1 MNANMERDV
10 LSLCGDKL
18 FRVSRIPRG
27 VTEKKI
33 QRILDAR
40 LPQAFVELWWV
51 KRKKEMV
58 GRISVPKEIVSASIE
73 LKQVLSK
80 DEGCLMFLGPIK
92 VHLREEKL
100 RKREQSVKTKV
111 KNLEEKQNEMKSLL
125 GRLTSMVENKMRLDE
140 HVPMPSPGRDGE
152 FISQRK
158 RAAPAN
164 IVRKEQKKIR
174 VLKISNEKKKEEKR
188 EISDENFDPEISSLR
203 SAIREAERDIR
214 QQLGP
219 NKEMLQQLLR
229 MRTGFLNDNG

>member
-1 MNANMERDV
+1 
-10 LSLCGDKL
+10 
-18 FRVSRIPRG
+18 
-27 VTEKKI
+27 
-33 QRILDAR
+33 
-40 LPQAFVELWWV
+40 
-51 KRKKEMV
+51 
-58 GRISVPKEIVSASIE
+58 
-73 LKQVLSK
+73 
-80 DEGCLMFLGPIK
+80 
-92 VHLREEKL
+92 
-100 RKREQSVKTKV
+100 
-111 KNLEEKQNEMKSLL
+111 MKSLL

-140 HVPMPSPGRDGE
+140 QMPMPSPGRDGE

-229 MRTGFLNDNG
+229 MRTGFLDDNG